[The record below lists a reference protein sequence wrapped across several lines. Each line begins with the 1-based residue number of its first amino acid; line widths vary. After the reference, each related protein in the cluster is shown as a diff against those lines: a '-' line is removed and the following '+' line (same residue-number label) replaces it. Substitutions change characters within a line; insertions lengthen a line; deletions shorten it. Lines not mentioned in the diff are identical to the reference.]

1 MMQFWELENVS
12 LLDKI
17 VIHVKII
24 SQIVKENPNN
34 RYFFLSFIDGT
45 HDDLCLDENQFCLK
59 QKFSKLPVLGK
70 NTTLRMRV

>member
-45 HDDLCLDENQFCLK
+45 YDDLCLDEYQFCLK